1 MRKRLGEVLV
11 AEGVISGDQL
21 QSALAEAA
29 RWGRRV
35 GQVLLA
41 RGDCTEAQI
50 LEALAA
56 QLEVQAAPLELTT
69 PPSPRLLKLIPAE
82 LARDRLVVPVVL
94 DVASGVLQVA
104 MADPADYELLDE
116 LRFRTGHEIRPMV
129 ALASDV
135 AEAVER
141 FYFESP
147 PGAEAKSGDEQGEGD
162 LEARVDELGSR
173 LDAAL
178 VMLEEMNATQE
189 ALIALLKEAGLL
201 ETLEE

>member
-147 PGAEAKSGDEQGEGD
+147 AGVEAKSGEQGEGD
-162 LEARVDELGSR
+162 LEARIDEFGSR

-178 VMLEEMNATQE
+178 VMLEEMNATQD